1 MALPPFEQQEN
12 IETVVKSSKFRSL
25 NERWV
30 SWVSV
35 KYQDIWDVISAT
47 NKYIYMVI
55 HAEDSVVFTWRPFQ
69 LFLPLVRCSK

>member
-12 IETVVKSSKFRSL
+12 IETVVKSSKFRSR

-35 KYQDIWDVISAT
+35 KYHDIWDVISIP
-47 NKYIYMVI
+47 NK
-55 HAEDSVVFTWRPFQ
+55 
-69 LFLPLVRCSK
+69 

>member
-12 IETVVKSSKFRSL
+12 IETMVNL

-35 KYQDIWDVISAT
+35 KYHDIWDVIST
-47 NKYIYMVI
+47 PNK
-55 HAEDSVVFTWRPFQ
+55 
-69 LFLPLVRCSK
+69 